1 MRLFV
6 ALPFPAAVQNQIGT
20 YCASIETAFRPARSS
35 WVPPQNLHLTLH
47 FFGELEVEKAEEL
60 ENLLSDAANLCPPL
74 RITTEGLSVL
84 PAMNRP
90 RVLYLAARIEP
101 SEPLT
106 ILIDRIRE
114 IAAQLGAQTDARP
127 WKAHLTLARLKL
139 PYAPNLSSLPKP
151 PMLSLYIDSFEL
163 LQSTLSPVGAIY
175 SKIRRF
181 ALYTDTSTL

>member
-1 MRLFV
+1 M
-6 ALPFPAAVQNQIGT
+6 
-20 YCASIETAFRPARSS
+20 
-35 WVPPQNLHLTLH
+35 
-47 FFGELEVEKAEEL
+47 
-60 ENLLSDAANLCPPL
+60 
-74 RITTEGLSVL
+74 
-84 PAMNRP
+84 
-90 RVLYLAARIEP
+90 
-101 SEPLT
+101 

-127 WKAHLTLARLKL
+127 WNAHLTLARLKL

-181 ALYTDTSTL
+181 CALHRHKHIVGVSEVSPFQAESHTLQGESSLRRTARECSRGSLSGVCPL